1 MNFGHVAGIQKQIS
15 RIIEGTVWAD
25 ERDKD
30 AGFDVFDAIVRC
42 RRQYL

>member
-1 MNFGHVAGIQKQIS
+1 MNFGHVAGIQKQVS
-15 RIIEGTVWAD
+15 RIVEGTAWAD

-30 AGFDVFDAIVRC
+30 AVSDVFDAIVRC